1 MIVTTKTTIAFELP
15 KEYKQAVEYGEENP
29 DWVRTEDTIAISYSQ
44 AQTYRVELREDGEA

>member
-44 AQTYRVELREDGEA
+44 AQTYRVELREDGEV